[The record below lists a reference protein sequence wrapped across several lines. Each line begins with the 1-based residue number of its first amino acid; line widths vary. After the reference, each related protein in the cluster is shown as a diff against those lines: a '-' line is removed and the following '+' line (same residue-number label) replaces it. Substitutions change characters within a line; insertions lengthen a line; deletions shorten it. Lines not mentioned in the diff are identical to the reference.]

1 MKIIKNKFEL
11 IEIRSI
17 DMKFFQMIEGKFI
30 DLEQK
35 KYQNKEVYVYAN
47 ISNNESEMEDSYV
60 RYYPYSFEN
69 LYYAEDY
76 ELLNLNEY
84 DDEVK
89 KLLIEFKNRR

>member
-1 MKIIKNKFEL
+1 MKNKFEL
-11 IEIRSI
+11 IEIKSI

-69 LYYAEDY
+69 LYCAEDY

-84 DDEVK
+84 DDEIK